1 MFFRCERR
9 ETGCRSGPD
18 GAQHVSHAHQ
28 RRYTQRCRWPFL
40 SSSTPSSTIHAGRGG
55 ASRTLR
61 CVFFCSQTLI
71 FLFFSILNVFFFSH
85 TLGRTLT
92 FVILFY
98 FLGCFIPF
106 CKFSLC
112 IIFASFLF
120 LVLFLKLFFS
130 LHIRIPNV
138 VFGCWE
144 SGVRKS
150 LSIEIF
156 CSYFLAMATKMDC
169 NVNTRTRS
177 TDLPWKLLFLLS
189 LGIGQKNR
197 HRYFYNSNC
206 KCFLKWKQSF

>member
-1 MFFRCERR
+1 MTWQLMWHRR
-9 ETGCRSGPD
+9 IRSGIILK
-18 GAQHVSHAHQ
+18 
-28 RRYTQRCRWPFL
+28 T
-40 SSSTPSSTIHAGRGG
+40 
-55 ASRTLR
+55 TL
-61 CVFFCSQTLI
+61 FFGIFFKNPLFSQTL
-71 FLFFSILNVFFFSH
+71 FLIFFSILNVFFFSH

-98 FLGCFIPF
+98 FLGCFISF

-156 CSYFLAMATKMDC
+156 YSYFLAMATKMDC

-177 TDLPWKLLFLLS
+177 TDLPWKLLLLLS
-189 LGIGQKNR
+189 LGIGQKNL
-197 HRYFYNSNC
+197 HRYFYNCNC